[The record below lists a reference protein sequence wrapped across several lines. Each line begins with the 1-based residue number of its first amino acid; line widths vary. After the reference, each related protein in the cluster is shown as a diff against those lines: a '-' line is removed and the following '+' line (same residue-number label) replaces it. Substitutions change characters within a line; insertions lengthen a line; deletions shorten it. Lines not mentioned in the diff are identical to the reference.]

1 MDRRKSL
8 VAALGVLAVSLHG
21 HGQQAGRIYR
31 IGVLGGGDGARWQG
45 FRDQLRELGWI
56 AGSNVEILWRWSEGA
71 TERIAAHAAELV
83 RLKVDVIVTEGSLQ
97 AKVAKNA
104 TSTIPIVIASSGDPV
119 GAGLVESLARPGGN
133 VTGSATTSPH
143 LIEKGLEFLRDA
155 VPGLERIAVLWNSA
169 NPVHAVGLKQVHAT
183 AAVLRLRV
191 RAVSAQTPQQMAAA
205 FAEIAASDAQAMTM
219 LADVVFD
226 ANQREAAAFAMKS
239 GLPAIY
245 NKSEFVKAGGLMS
258 YGPRFDEFFR
268 HAATYVDRILKG
280 ASPADLPVEQPTKFE
295 LAINL
300 KTAKA
305 LRLTI
310 PRALL
315 LRAEEVVE

>member
-8 VAALGVLAVSLHG
+8 LAAIGLVAVPVGG
-21 HGQQAGRIYR
+21 HGQVAAKIHR
-31 IGVLGGGDGARWQG
+31 IGVLGGGDGPRWQG
-45 FRDQLRELGWI
+45 FSDKLRELGWVP
-56 AGSNVEILWRWSEGA
+56 GSNIEILWRWSEGQ
-71 TERIAAHAAELV
+71 TDRIAAHAAELV

-97 AKVAKNA
+97 AKIAKDA
-104 TSTIPIVIASSGDPV
+104 TATIPIVIASSGDPV

-143 LIEKGLEFLRDA
+143 LIEKGLELLKDA

-183 AAVLRLRV
+183 SAALRLRV
-191 RAVSAQTPQQMAAA
+191 HAVIAQTAQQLPAA
-205 FAEIAASDAQAMTM
+205 FAEVAKTDAQALTM

-226 ANQREAAAFAMKS
+226 ANQRAAAAFAIQ
-239 GLPAIY
+239 GRLPAMY
-245 NKSEFVKAGGLMS
+245 NKSEFARVGGLLS
-258 YGPRFDEFFR
+258 YGARFEEFFR

-280 ASPADLPVEQPTKFE
+280 ANPAELPVEQPTKFE

-300 KTAKA
+300 RTARA
-305 LRLTI
+305 LQLTI

-315 LRAEEVVE
+315 LRADEVIE